1 MSNYLESLAQHTVI
15 VADTGN
21 FEAIAAFKP
30 EDATTNPS
38 LVLKAAQLD
47 IYRPLVAKSLHWAME
62 KKTNSELFMEY
73 AIDKLSVSIGVEIL
87 KFVPGKIST
96 EVDARLSFDTARTVE
111 RARKLISLY
120 QEAGVSKNR
129 ILIKIAATWEGI
141 QACEILEREGI
152 HTNMTLIFSLV
163 QAAACAQAKAFLVS
177 PFVGRI
183 MDWHK
188 ANEGRDFSPE
198 EDPGVISVQNIYK
211 YFKKFGHE
219 TIVMG
224 ASFRSIGEI
233 TELCGCD
240 RLTIAPELMKALE
253 ETPGEL
259 TPTLSPTMEV
269 AESVQELKL
278 DEKAFRWAMNDD
290 AMATEKLSEGIRKFA
305 QDLHT
310 LEDFLRKFE
319 E

>member
-38 LVLKAAQLD
+38 LVLKAAQLAV
-47 IYRPLVAKSLHWAME
+47 YKPLVAKSLQAAME
-62 KKTNSELFMEY
+62 KQGNSELFMEY

-87 KFVPGKIST
+87 KVVPGKIST

-141 QACEILEREGI
+141 QACEVLENEGI
-152 HTNMTLIFSLV
+152 HTNMTLIFSLA

-188 ANEGRDFSPE
+188 ANEGRDFAPA

-240 RLTIAPELMKALE
+240 RLTIAPELMKELE
-253 ETPGEL
+253 STPGEL
-259 TPTLSPTMEV
+259 TPTLTPTMEV
-269 AESVQELKL
+269 EESVKVLKL
-278 DEKAFRWAMNDD
+278 DEKSFRWAMNEDP
-290 AMATEKLSEGIRKFA
+290 MATEKLAEGIRKFA
-305 QDLHT
+305 QDLNT

>member
-259 TPTLSPTMEV
+259 APTLSPTMEV